1 MHKDFVPPVSIEE
14 FAAYLDGN
22 LSQDDMRIFEELSNK
37 DSTLKSMLNIS
48 DTIDHDM
55 QNYVNDDFLYESDM
69 SMLNEIDFELP
80 KFDKAHEDS
89 CYGDMHHI
97 NDGGSE
103 LIINS
108 ESDNAHSSWEKTLF
122 TDREVPN
129 DIERNDCYENS
140 IGHEEY
146 LNSSIDKVGYED
158 DANLSN
164 FDFLSPDS

>member
-1 MHKDFVPPVSIEE
+1 MPPVSIEE

-22 LSQDDMRIFEELSNK
+22 LSQDDMRTFEELSNK

-55 QNYVNDDFLYESDM
+55 QNYINDDFLYESDM

-80 KFDKAHEDS
+80 KFDKGHEDS
-89 CYGDMHHI
+89 YYGNMHHI

-108 ESDNAHSSWEKTLF
+108 ESDNAPSSWEKTLF
-122 TDREVPN
+122 KDGEVPNEVPN
-129 DIERNDCYENS
+129 DIERNDSYENS
-140 IGHEEY
+140 IGQEEC
-146 LNSSIDKVGYED
+146 LNNTIDKIGYED

-164 FDFLSPDS
+164 FDFLSPDRC

>member
-1 MHKDFVPPVSIEE
+1 
-14 FAAYLDGN
+14 
-22 LSQDDMRIFEELSNK
+22 
-37 DSTLKSMLNIS
+37 
-48 DTIDHDM
+48 
-55 QNYVNDDFLYESDM
+55 
-69 SMLNEIDFELP
+69 
-80 KFDKAHEDS
+80 
-89 CYGDMHHI
+89 MHHI

-108 ESDNAHSSWEKTLF
+108 ESDNVHSSWEKTLF

-129 DIERNDCYENS
+129 DIERNDSYENS
-140 IGHEEY
+140 IGQEEY